1 MFLSVLGVN
10 GPFPAAGG
18 ACSGYLVESDSGDTK
33 LLLDCGTGALARLLR
48 LLPLEA
54 LSGVVLSHLHFDH
67 MSDMLPMQYALQFAG
82 RKYPLPVFAPE
93 RPERVRALL
102 ENPYCDLFSHSDITL
117 QEMRI
122 SFIPAVHPVESSS
135 VSVEC
140 DGARLVFSGDTNENP
155 ALSLFA
161 DGCNL
166 LLADAGFLAAD
177 WTPKSP
183 HLSAMLCGELAASV
197 RAGALLLTHLN
208 PRYDPSALLMEAQ
221 EVYPRAEIAVPGK
234 RYRV

>member
-18 ACSGYLVESDSGDTK
+18 ACSGYLVESDGGDTK
-33 LLLDCGTGALARLLR
+33 LLLDCGTGALSRLLK
-48 LLPLEA
+48 LTPIEA

-67 MSDMLPMQYALQFAG
+67 MSDMLPMLYALQLSA
-82 RKYPLPVFAPE
+82 RRYPLPVFAPE

-102 ENPYCDLFSHSDITL
+102 ESPHCDLFSHSDITV

-122 SFIPAVHPVESSS
+122 SFVPAVHPVEASC

-140 DGARLVFSGDTNENP
+140 DGARLVFTGDTNENP
-155 ALSLFA
+155 ALALFA
-161 DGCNL
+161 DGCDL

-177 WTPKSP
+177 WTPKAP
-183 HLSAMLCGELAASV
+183 HLSALLCGELASSV

-208 PRYDPSALLMEAQ
+208 PKYDPQALLKEARAAC
-221 EVYPRAEIAVPGK
+221 PRAEIAVPGK